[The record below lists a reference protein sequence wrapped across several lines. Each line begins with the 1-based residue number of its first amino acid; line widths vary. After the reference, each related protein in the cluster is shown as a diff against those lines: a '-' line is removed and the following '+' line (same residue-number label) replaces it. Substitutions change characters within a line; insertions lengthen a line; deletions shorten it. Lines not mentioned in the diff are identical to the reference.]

1 MPEFH
6 DKRGLRLTMA
16 NQAAAPAHDHLVDG
30 YIGFRQDTGPRLKA
44 AMQADP
50 EAPMNQCMAGY
61 IFHLMVVGP
70 LLERAAAASSKAT
83 ALAESHG
90 NAREKLH
97 AAALAAWTDGEIGE
111 AARLLELVLL
121 QWPLDIAA
129 LKLVHYLH
137 FYLGNIA
144 EHRDSV
150 ARVMPAWTDDT
161 PGFANVLGM
170 RAFGLEEAGHYA
182 EAERIGRRAVE
193 LDPTDAWS
201 VHAVAHVLEM
211 QGRAREGIHWIER
224 EEANWAGKVHNFANH
239 VWWHKALYHLELGEH
254 DAVLDLYDNAFR
266 AEETDDGLDIAN
278 AAAMLTR
285 LKIRGVEC
293 GPRWDRL
300 ADVAA
305 TKADE
310 HILPFND
317 LHIMLALSGA
327 GQDAKAVASCSSIAS
342 HGGATGGTWGPVYS
356 HIARPMADGIA
367 AYGAGDYASAAAKL
381 SSVRYK
387 WSAIGGSHAQRDV
400 FQQILIDATIRS
412 GDTRQAKALLAER
425 TGLRSR
431 SAFDWERLSDAAS
444 ATGDKSTAARASA
457 NAQRLRAD

>member
-1 MPEFH
+1 MPELH
-6 DKRGLRLTMA
+6 DKRGLQATFVS
-16 NQAAAPAHDHLVDG
+16 QAASDAHDHLVDG
-30 YIGFRQDTGPRLKA
+30 YIGFRQDTGARLKA

-70 LLERAAAASSKAT
+70 LLERAAAASTKAT
-83 ALAESHG
+83 MLAESHG
-90 NAREKLH
+90 NPREKLH
-97 AAALAAWTDGEIGE
+97 AAALAAWTAGEIGE
-111 AARLLELVLL
+111 AARLMEAILLE
-121 QWPLDIAA
+121 WPLDIAA

-137 FYLGNIA
+137 FYLGNITK
-144 EHRDSV
+144 HRDSV
-150 ARVMPAWTDDT
+150 ARVMPAWTEDT
-161 PGFANVLGM
+161 PGFASVLGM

-193 LDPTDAWS
+193 LDPSDAWS

-211 QGRAREGIHWIER
+211 QGRCREGIHWIER

-254 DAVLDLYDNAFR
+254 HAVLDLYDTAFR

-293 GPRWDRL
+293 GQRWVRL
-300 ADVAA
+300 ADVAS
-305 TKADE
+305 TKAVE

-327 GQDAKAVASCSSIAS
+327 SEDAKAAAACGSIAN
-342 HGGATGGTWGPVYS
+342 HGAATGGTWGPIYRD
-356 HIARPMADGIA
+356 IAKPMADGIA
-367 AYGAGDYASAAAKL
+367 AYGIGDYAAAAEKL
-381 SSVRYK
+381 GSVRYD
-387 WSAIGGSHAQRDV
+387 WGVIGGSHAQRDV
-400 FQQILIDATIRS
+400 FQQMLIDATIKS
-412 GDTRQAKALLAER
+412 GDARQARALLVER
-425 TGLRSR
+425 ASLRPL
-431 SAFDWERLSDAAS
+431 SAFDWKRLSEAVEAVGGV
-444 ATGDKSTAARASA
+444 ATAARAA
-457 NAQRLRAD
+457 AAMQRISTA

>member
-1 MPEFH
+1 MPIHH
-6 DKRGLRLTMA
+6 DKRGLAITMA
-16 NQAAAPAHDHLVDG
+16 DQTAVDAHDRLVDG
-30 YIGFRQDTGPRLKA
+30 YIGFRVDTGERLKA
-44 AMQADP
+44 AMKADP

-70 LLERAAAASSKAT
+70 LLQRAASASAKAT
-83 ALAESHG
+83 TLAKAHG

-97 AAALAAWTDGEIGE
+97 AEALAAWTDGDLGKAAQHLE
-111 AARLLELVLL
+111 AILL

-137 FYLGNIA
+137 FYLGAIT

-150 ARVMPAWTDDT
+150 ARVMPAWNEDT

-170 RAFGLEEAGHYA
+170 RAFGLEEAGHYD
-182 EAERIGRRAVE
+182 EAERFGRRAVE

-211 QGRAREGIHWIER
+211 QGRHREGIHWIDR
-224 EEANWAGKVHNFANH
+224 EEANWAGKVHNFTNH
-239 VWWHKALYHLELGEH
+239 VWWHKALYHLELDEH

-266 AEETDDGLDIAN
+266 KDDSDDGLDIAN

-285 LKIRGVEC
+285 LKIRDVDC
-293 GPRWDRL
+293 GDRWTRL

-305 TKADE
+305 TKAAD

-317 LHIMLALSGA
+317 LHIILALSGA
-327 GQDAKAVASCSSIAS
+327 GETDQALTTCGSMAS
-342 HGGATGGTWGPVYS
+342 HGGATGGTWGPIYR

-367 AYGAGDYASAAAKL
+367 AYGAGDYAGAAAKL
-381 SSVRYK
+381 ASVRYR
-387 WSAIGGSHAQRDV
+387 WTVIGGSHAQRDV

-412 GDTRQAKALLAER
+412 GDTVGARALLAER
-425 TGLRSR
+425 IAQKPN
-431 SAFDWERLSDAAS
+431 SAFDWERLAAV
-444 ATGDKSTAARASA
+444 ASA
-457 NAQRLRAD
+457 NGDASTAEQATVKAARLKAA

>member
-1 MPEFH
+1 MSEFH
-6 DKRGLRLTMA
+6 DKRGLTLTVVS
-16 NQAAAPAHDHLVDG
+16 QAAASAHDYLIDG
-30 YIGFRQDTGPRLKA
+30 YIGFRQDSGVRLKA
-44 AMQADP
+44 AIEADP
-50 EAPMNQCMAGY
+50 NAPMNQCMAGY
-61 IFHLMVVGP
+61 IFHLMVVGS

-83 ALAESHG
+83 ALAASHG

-97 AAALAAWTDGEIGE
+97 AAALAAWTDGKIGE
-111 AARLLELVLL
+111 AAQLLESILL

-129 LKLVHYLH
+129 LKLAHYLH
-137 FYLGNIA
+137 FYLGNIP

-150 ARVMPAWTDDT
+150 ARVMPAWTENT

-182 EAERIGRRAVE
+182 EAERFGRRAVE

-224 EEANWAGKVHNFANH
+224 EEANWADKVHNFRNH

-285 LKIRGVEC
+285 LKIRGIDC
-293 GPRWDRL
+293 GQRWIRL

-305 TKADE
+305 TKAYE

-317 LHIMLALSGA
+317 LHTMLALSGA
-327 GQDAKAVASCSSIAS
+327 GKHAKALASCKSIAS
-342 HGGATGGTWGPVYS
+342 HGGATGGTWGPIYR
-356 HIARPMADGIA
+356 HIAGPMADGIA
-367 AYGAGDYASAAAKL
+367 AYGAGDYAGAAAKL
-381 SSVRYK
+381 SSVRTK
-387 WSAIGGSHAQRDV
+387 WGVIGGSHAQRDV

-412 GDTRQAKALLAER
+412 GDLRQAKALLAER
-425 TGLRSR
+425 TGLRPE
-431 SAFDWERLSDAAS
+431 SAFDWARFANTAD
-444 ATGDKSTAARASA
+444 ATGDTAIADKASARAL
-457 NAQRLRAD
+457 RLSEA